1 MAAFQGSQ
9 LVNILAAPTKA
20 EPTSQDPF
28 PPIGQIS
35 AQSPFP
41 VISPSPQY
49 LLTTNNVQGAWL
61 PSAAQ
66 TAAYPTAGAVVSVRY
81 DKGNRWDSGY
91 IITTQSPTTIQA
103 AF

>member
-9 LVNILAAPTKA
+9 LVNILAAPTK
-20 EPTSQDPF
+20 ENPTSQDPF

-35 AQSPFP
+35 AQTPFP
-41 VISPSPQY
+41 PVSPSPQY
-49 LLTTNNVQGAWL
+49 LLTTANVQGAWL
-61 PSAAQ
+61 PTQAQ
-66 TAAYPTAGAVVSVRY
+66 LTAYPTAGAVVSVRY

-91 IITTQSPTTIQA
+91 IITTQSPTTIQG